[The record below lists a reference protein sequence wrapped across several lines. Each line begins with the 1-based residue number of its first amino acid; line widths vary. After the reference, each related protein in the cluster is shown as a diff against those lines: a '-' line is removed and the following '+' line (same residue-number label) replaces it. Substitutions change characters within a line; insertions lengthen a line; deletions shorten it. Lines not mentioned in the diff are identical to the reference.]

1 MRIILKVSSSNEHC
15 NGGCEFALLDLT
27 PELARLALER
37 IATLREQK
45 SLDPD
50 IDETYYWAY
59 FAEYFSPWKDPA
71 SPGEEVEGT
80 GMTLEEMLDELA
92 IEEKEIACVPET
104 FQVRPHQIRRRV
116 RANDRSP
123 RFHSVHGHPKTCQ
136 LLCADCRIATR
147 HARSRGSYQHFT
159 RPRLTHQ

>member
-27 PELARLALER
+27 SELARLALGR

-50 IDETYYWAY
+50 IDEVYYFAY
-59 FAEYFSPWKDPA
+59 FAEYFSPWEDPA
-71 SPGEEVEGT
+71 SSAGEFEGT

-92 IEEKEIACVPET
+92 IEEKEIVCVPET
-104 FQVRPHQIRRRV
+104 FQVSPHQLAAVECERMIV
-116 RANDRSP
+116 HVDSIAFMAIPKHASYYVQTVELP
-123 RFHSVHGHPKTCQ
+123 LAMIEAATITSVSTTQ
-136 LLCADCRIATR
+136 V
-147 HARSRGSYQHFT
+147 
-159 RPRLTHQ
+159 

>member
-27 PELARLALER
+27 PELARLAVGR

-59 FAEYFSPWKDPA
+59 FAEYFSPWKTPA
-71 SPGEEVEGT
+71 GLGEEVEGT

-104 FQVRPHQIRRRV
+104 FQVLPHQIAAVECQKMVV
-116 RANDRSP
+116 RLDSIVFMAIPKHASFYVQTVELPLAMLEAAAATSTSP
-123 RFHSVHGHPKTCQ
+123 AHV
-136 LLCADCRIATR
+136 
-147 HARSRGSYQHFT
+147 
-159 RPRLTHQ
+159 

>member
-15 NGGCEFALLDLT
+15 NGDCEFALLDLT
-27 PELARLALER
+27 PELARLAVGR

-71 SPGEEVEGT
+71 SPGEQVEDT
-80 GMTLEEMLDELA
+80 EWTLEGILDELP
-92 IEEKEIACVPET
+92 IEEKEIVCVPESL
-104 FQVRPHQIRRRV
+104 QVSPHQIIAVECEEMIV
-116 RANDRSP
+116 RLDSIVFIAIPKHASFYVQTVEIP
-123 RFHSVHGHPKTCQ
+123 RAM
-136 LLCADCRIATR
+136 LEAATISGSIT
-147 HARSRGSYQHFT
+147 HA
-159 RPRLTHQ
+159 

>member
-27 PELARLALER
+27 PELARLAVGR

-59 FAEYFSPWKDPA
+59 FGEYFSPWKDPA

-104 FQVRPHQIRRRV
+104 FQVVGDHL
-116 RANDRSP
+116 
-123 RFHSVHGHPKTCQ
+123 KTYK
-136 LLCADCRIATR
+136 
-147 HARSRGSYQHFT
+147 S
-159 RPRLTHQ
+159 

>member
-27 PELARLALER
+27 PELARLAVGR

-50 IDETYYWAY
+50 IDEVYYWAY

-71 SPGEEVEGT
+71 STGEEVEGT

-104 FQVRPHQIRRRV
+104 FQVPPHQIAAVECEQIIV
-116 RANDRSP
+116 RLDSIVFMAIPKHASFYVQTVELPLAMLEAAAATSTSP
-123 RFHSVHGHPKTCQ
+123 AHV
-136 LLCADCRIATR
+136 
-147 HARSRGSYQHFT
+147 
-159 RPRLTHQ
+159 